1 MSAGAGRPRLLVL
14 ASTYPRWA
22 GDPEPGFVHHL
33 ARRLVDRFEVT
44 VLCPHAPGA
53 QAREAL
59 DGVRVVRYRYAP
71 ARWERL
77 VNDGG
82 IVTNLRRHPW
92 MLLLVPGFVLAQAA
106 WLWRLGHRSRCDVI
120 HAHWLLPQG
129 LLAAGLRAL
138 GRRLAPFL
146 VTSHGADLFAL
157 RGGVFAALKRF
168 VLRRAGAATVVSTA
182 MRDAIAALGVDASA
196 VGVEP
201 MGVDLAGRFRPDA
214 AEPRSADVLLAVGRL
229 VEKKGLRHLI
239 DAMPVVRAA
248 HPAARLEIAGFG
260 PEREA
265 LEARVAALGLGDA
278 VRFLGAVPQD
288 ALPALYRRAAV
299 FVAPFVEAASGDQE
313 GLGLVVVEAL
323 GCGARAVVS
332 DLPATRELGD
342 DLPGLVRVP
351 PGDPA
356 ALAAALVALLA
367 APAPAVAPDARAPG
381 LMRFDWAAR
390 AASSADRLGALK
402 PAAAAGA
409 RGAVDA

>member
-1 MSAGAGRPRLLVL
+1 MSAGPGRPRLLVL

-33 ARRLVDRFEVT
+33 ARRLLDRFEVT

-53 QAREAL
+53 LPREVL

-71 ARWERL
+71 ARLERL

-129 LLAAGLRAL
+129 LLAAGLQAL

-157 RGGVFAALKRF
+157 RGRVFAALKRF
-168 VLRRAGAATVVSTA
+168 VLRRAGGATVVSAA

-201 MGVDLAGRFRPDA
+201 MGVDLTGRFRPDD
-214 AEPRSADVLLAVGRL
+214 AEPRSPDTLLFVGRL

-332 DLPATRELGD
+332 DLPATRELGG

-367 APAPAVAPDARAPG
+367 APAPAVAAGARAPG

-390 AASSADRLGALK
+390 AEAYADRLGALV
-402 PAAAAGA
+402 PGGVG
-409 RGAVDA
+409 RR